1 MKHIATTVL
10 GPVLGAVLVLIA
22 GACSATQ
29 DTTPAPAPEQAAG
42 GHKAITTDK
51 LEPYECG
58 SITRMHTFGGVF
70 LASQPKPADFE
81 QAKNGGVKTVV
92 NLRPESEIKDFDEP
106 AVVAKLGLKYVNV
119 PFGSPAQMS
128 DAVLDRA
135 RDVLNTAERPILMH
149 CSSANRAGAVWLVWR
164 ALDGGLAV
172 DDAVA
177 EAKVVG
183 LASPELEGMAR
194 AYVAR
199 KSTERR

>member
-70 LASQPKPADFE
+70 LASQPKPADCE

-149 CSSANRAGAVWLVWR
+149 CSSANRAGAVWLVDP
-164 ALDGGLAV
+164 L
-172 DDAVA
+172 
-177 EAKVVG
+177 
-183 LASPELEGMAR
+183 AR
-194 AYVAR
+194 AHGVPTADLRGAR
-199 KSTERR
+199 RVSQPASRAAERIR